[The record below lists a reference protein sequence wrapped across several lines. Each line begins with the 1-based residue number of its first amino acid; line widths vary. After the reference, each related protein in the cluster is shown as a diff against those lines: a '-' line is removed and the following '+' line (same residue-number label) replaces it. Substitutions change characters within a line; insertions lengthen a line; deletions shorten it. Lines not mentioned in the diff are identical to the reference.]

1 MTILFSG
8 YIFLFVKANRIGNE
22 AGGLLF
28 LLLKEQTMSREI
40 DWSKLGFAYLKTD
53 YRYVSRYVDGM
64 WDAGC
69 LTDDDKIILSESACV
84 LQYSQNV
91 FEGMKAY
98 KTEDEHIVIFRPD
111 LNAERMISSCKRM
124 CMPVFPKER
133 FLEAVKDVVLANK
146 DYVPPYETG
155 ASMYLRP
162 FMFGS
167 DPTLGVKPA
176 SEFEFRIFAS
186 PVGPYFKGKARPL
199 NLRICDMDRAAPK
212 GTGGVKAG
220 LNYAMSLFAIDEAHR
235 LGFDENLYL
244 DPAGRNFVEETG
256 GANIFF
262 VTKDKRIIT
271 PKSDSILPSITRRS
285 MLYVAKEYLGIE
297 VEERR
302 IAVDELVD
310 FDESGLC
317 GTAAV
322 ISPVGS
328 ITYKDQVIQF
338 PSGLQK
344 AGEVTQAVYDT
355 LTGIQMGRIKAP
367 EGWIYSIV

>member
-1 MTILFSG
+1 MT
-8 YIFLFVKANRIGNE
+8 KD
-22 AGGLLF
+22 
-28 LLLKEQTMSREI
+28 I
-40 DWSKLGFAYLKTD
+40 DWSSLGFSYMKTD
-53 YRYVSRYVDGM
+53 YRYVSRYKDGK
-64 WDAGC
+64 WDAGA
-69 LTDDDKIILSESACV
+69 LTEDDTVVLSESACV

-98 KTEDEHIVIFRPD
+98 RTEDGHIVIFRPD
-111 LNAERMISSCKRM
+111 LNADRMVSSCKRM

-133 FLEAVKDVVLANK
+133 FIDAVREVVLANK
-146 DYVPPYETG
+146 EYVPPYGTG

-167 DPTLGVKPA
+167 NPTLGVKPA
-176 SEFEFRIFAS
+176 NEFEFRIFAS

-220 LNYAMSLFAIDEAHR
+220 LNYAMSLYAIDEAHR

-244 DPAGRNFVEETG
+244 DSASRNFIEETG

-262 VTKDKRIIT
+262 VTKDKRVIT

-285 MLYVAKEYLGIE
+285 MLIVARDILGIP

-310 FDESGLC
+310 FDEAGLC

-328 ITYKDQVIQF
+328 ITYGEQIIEF
-338 PSGLQK
+338 PSGLKQ
-344 AGEVTQAVYDT
+344 AGEITQRIYDA
-355 LTGIQMGRIKAP
+355 LTGIQMGRIKGP
-367 EGWIYSIV
+367 EGWLYTIE

>member
-1 MTILFSG
+1 MKTDI
-8 YIFLFVKANRIGNE
+8 E
-22 AGGLLF
+22 W
-28 LLLKEQTMSREI
+28 
-40 DWSKLGFAYLKTD
+40 DKLGFEYKKTP
-53 YRYVSRYVDGM
+53 YRFVSYYKDGR
-64 WDAGC
+64 WDEGK
-69 LTDDDKIILSESACV
+69 LTEDDTIVLSESACV
-84 LQYSQNV
+84 LQYAQNV

-98 KTEDEHIVIFRPD
+98 RTEGRNIVIFRPD
-111 LNAERMISSCKRM
+111 LNAERMVSSCKRM

-133 FLEAVKDVVLANK
+133 FIEAVKDVVLANK
-146 DYVPPYETG
+146 DFVPPFGTG

-162 FMFGS
+162 FMYGRNAV
-167 DPTLGVKPA
+167 LGVKPA
-176 SEFEFRIFAS
+176 TEFEFRIFAS

-244 DPAGRNFVEETG
+244 DPAGRNFIEETG

-271 PKSDSILPSITRRS
+271 PKSDSILPSITRKS
-285 MLYVAKEYLGIE
+285 MLFVAKEYLGLD

-310 FDESGLC
+310 FDEAGLC

-328 ITYKDQVIQF
+328 ITYGDQLISF
-338 PSGLQK
+338 PSGLK
-344 AGEVTQAVYDT
+344 EAGEITQKVYDT
-355 LTGIQMGRIKAP
+355 LTGIQMGRIEAP
-367 EGWIYSIV
+367 AGWIYRVE

>member
-1 MTILFSG
+1 M
-8 YIFLFVKANRIGNE
+8 
-22 AGGLLF
+22 
-28 LLLKEQTMSREI
+28 EI
-40 DWSKLGFAYLKTD
+40 DWSNLGFAYMKTP
-53 YRYVSRYVDGM
+53 YRFIARYKDGK
-64 WDAGC
+64 WDAGE
-69 LTDDDKIILSESACV
+69 LSTEENVIINESACV

-98 KTEDEHIVIFRPD
+98 TAEDGRIVIFRPD
-111 LNAERMISSCKRM
+111 LNADRMTASCKRM

-133 FLEAVKDVVLANK
+133 FLDAVRSVVLANRE
-146 DYVPPYETG
+146 YVPPFGTN
-155 ASMYLRP
+155 ASLYLRP
-162 FMFGS
+162 YMFGS
-167 DPTLGVKPA
+167 DPVLGVKPA
-176 SEFEFRIFAS
+176 TEYEFRIFAS
-186 PVGPYFKGKARPL
+186 PVGPYFKGESRPL

-235 LGFDENLYL
+235 LGYDENLYL
-244 DPAGRNFVEETG
+244 DPAGRNFIEETG

-285 MLYVAKEYLGIE
+285 MLVVASEYLGIK

-302 IAVDELVD
+302 IAVDELDD
-310 FDESGLC
+310 FDEAGLC

-328 ITYKDQVIQF
+328 ITYGEKIIKL
-338 PSGLQK
+338 PSGLKRSGEITQK
-344 AGEVTQAVYDT
+344 LYDT
-355 LTGIQMGRIKAP
+355 LTGIQMGRIEAP
-367 EGWIYSIV
+367 AGWIYTVD

>member
-1 MTILFSG
+1 MATDIKWDELRFE
-8 YIFLFVKANRIGNE
+8 YN
-22 AGGLLF
+22 
-28 LLLKEQTMSREI
+28 
-40 DWSKLGFAYLKTD
+40 KTN
-53 YRYVSRYVDGM
+53 YRYVSYYRDGR
-64 WDAGC
+64 WDEGK
-69 LTDDDKIILSESACV
+69 LTEDDTIVLSESACV
-84 LQYSQNV
+84 LQYAQNV

-98 KTEDEHIVIFRPD
+98 RTEEGQTVIFRPD
-111 LNAERMISSCKRM
+111 LNAERMVSSCKRM

-133 FLEAVKDVVLANK
+133 FIEAVKDVVLANK
-146 DYVPPYETG
+146 EFVPPFGTG

-162 FMFGS
+162 FMYGRN
-167 DPTLGVKPA
+167 PVLGVKPA

-244 DPAGRNFVEETG
+244 DSASRNFIEETG

-271 PKSDSILPSITRRS
+271 PKSDSILPSITRKS
-285 MLYVAKEYLGIE
+285 MLYVAKEYLGLN

-310 FDESGLC
+310 FDEAGLC

-328 ITYKDQVIQF
+328 ITYGDQVIAF
-338 PSGLQK
+338 PSGLK
-344 AGEVTQAVYDT
+344 EAGEITSKIYDT
-355 LTGIQMGRIKAP
+355 LTGIQMGRIEAP
-367 EGWIYSIV
+367 AGWIYRID